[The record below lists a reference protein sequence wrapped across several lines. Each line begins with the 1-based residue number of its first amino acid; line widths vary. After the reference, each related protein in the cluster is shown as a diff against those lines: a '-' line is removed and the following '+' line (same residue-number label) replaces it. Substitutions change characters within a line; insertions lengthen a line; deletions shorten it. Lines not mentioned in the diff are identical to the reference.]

1 MNYTEFISAVRLEV
15 KKTLGPDVIVELHTA
30 VKNNGTERKG
40 LMIARQGVNISPA
53 IYLEEFYEQYQGGK
67 NIPELADIIR
77 QIYEK
82 VKVQNSY
89 PCENIFSYDKV
100 KDKIVYKLIQK
111 DANKRLLDN
120 VPYIPYLDLAIVF
133 YVLLETSEFGTAT
146 LLVKREHLK
155 EWGITEEEMKAAAMV
170 NTPRLLPLKI
180 EKLSEF
186 MYVMTNQVQNHGAS
200 ALCYPDACKS
210 AWKKIGENYFVIP
223 SSIHEMILVPESYG
237 LSRTQLKT
245 LAKEI
250 NATEVEQEEVLSD
263 NIYYY
268 SGEEDR
274 LIG

>member
-1 MNYTEFISAVRLEV
+1 MNYTEFIGAVTLEV
-15 KKTLGPDVIVELHTA
+15 KKALGPGVIVEQHTA
-30 VKNNGTERKG
+30 VKNNGTVRKG

-77 QIYEK
+77 QIYER

-89 PCENIFSYDKV
+89 PCENIFSYEKI
-100 KDKIVYKLIQK
+100 KHKIVYKLIQK
-111 DANKRLLDN
+111 DSNKDLLEN
-120 VPYIPYLDLAIVF
+120 VPFIPYLDLAIVF
-133 YVLLETSEFGTAT
+133 YVILETSEFGTAT
-146 LLVKREHLK
+146 LLVKKEHLK
-155 EWGITEEEMKAAAMV
+155 EWGITKEEVEERAKV
-170 NTPRLLPLKI
+170 NTPKLLPLKI

-186 MYVMTNQVQNHGAS
+186 MYVMTNQAQNHGAC
-200 ALCYPDACKS
+200 ALCYPNACKN
-210 AWKKIGENYFVIP
+210 AREKIGENYFVIP

-250 NATEVEQEEVLSD
+250 NATEVEREEVLSD